1 VAKPVKAP
9 RGYNMKLRQEQSRET
24 RRRIVDAAR
33 TLYLVHGY
41 QAVTMADIAEQAGV
55 AYQTVYATFGNKL
68 RLTQEIIWTTFEV
81 AGVNDVIAEGS
92 SSRDPEDWLR
102 GVARASRLV
111 SEHLAELLRFL
122 QESGDPALL
131 AEYRKVQ
138 TRRREQESD
147 LASRLRTS
155 GRLRAGL
162 DHDRMWDILWVFSGT
177 HLYEQLV
184 IQQGWTPD
192 AYESWLADVLIT
204 QILAA

>member
-1 VAKPVKAP
+1 VADPVKPP

-24 RRRIVDAAR
+24 RRRIVEAAR
-33 TLYLVHGY
+33 TLYLARGY

-81 AGVNDVIAEGS
+81 AGVNDAISVGM
-92 SSRDPEDWLR
+92 SSRDPEDWIR
-102 GVARASRLV
+102 GLARTSVLV
-111 SEHLAELLRFL
+111 SAHLAVLLRFL

-138 TRRREQESD
+138 TRRREQESE
-147 LASRLRTS
+147 LAAKLTAS
-155 GRLRAGL
+155 GRIRPGL
-162 DHDRMWDILWVFSGT
+162 DHDELWDIIWVFSGT

-192 AYESWLADVLIT
+192 AYENWLADTLLA